1 MTCWVACSKG
11 SVWGSDRARRG
22 GTCFIV
28 MHLPKLNDG
37 RLIDPQPQLT
47 AFGAHVRLTR
57 VLAVTALALTAACGS
72 DLSGLKSEDE
82 YPYKV
87 TLIFDLATDTS
98 PACLQQATPCPVR
111 LKGNVTSR
119 WLVRV
124 PGAQIYGRVS
134 GATTF
139 TPLVKADQSGI
150 FNITIP
156 LEKTATG
163 RGITLCAGET
173 LDVAVTGQ
181 CPTLNLP

>member
-1 MTCWVACSKG
+1 M
-11 SVWGSDRARRG
+11 
-22 GTCFIV
+22 
-28 MHLPKLNDG
+28 
-37 RLIDPQPQLT
+37 RLI
-47 AFGAHVRLTR
+47 R
-57 VLAVTALALTAACGS
+57 VLAVSAVAATVACGS

-98 PACLQQATPCPVR
+98 PDCLQQATPCAVR

-124 PGAQIYGRVS
+124 PGAQIYARVS

-150 FNITIP
+150 FNITVP
-156 LEKTATG
+156 LEKTSTG
-163 RGITLCAGET
+163 RGVTLCAGET
-173 LDVAVTGQ
+173 LEVAMTGQ